1 MRVAANI
8 ETPPEIAARG
18 LRMLVV
24 PWVGRAGGWMAI
36 AYRGEP
42 WRPEALGFGATTE
55 DAVRALLLE
64 VHEHGALAL

>member
-18 LRMLVV
+18 LRMLVL

-36 AYRGEP
+36 AYRDAP
-42 WRPEALGFGATTE
+42 WRHTAHAYGSTHEA
-55 DAVRALLLE
+55 AVERLLE
-64 VHEHGALAL
+64 VFGPVDAQ